1 MRMVWTRWLGVMV
14 AVVLAAA
21 GCSRGVAWMDQKD
34 QSLPLV
40 QRAADRVAEGDIE
53 SAVRLYLKALEQEP
67 NAARAHLDLAFLL
80 QEHRK
85 DYIGA
90 IYHYR
95 RYLELRPDAEKKD
108 LVEERIRLA
117 EQLFA
122 ADVLGPSRMSAKV
135 AALEREN
142 ETLKVRL
149 QDLSSRIMST
159 RRPESR
165 PAAAAGTVAPTAKAD
180 PVTTY
185 RVKRGD
191 TLSSIATDVYGD
203 GNRWKDLQVAN
214 SDILGN
220 SSQVRVGQVLVVP

>member
-1 MRMVWTRWLGVMV
+1 MSMAWKQWGSVWAA
-14 AVVLAAA
+14 AVLAAAA
-21 GCSRGVAWMDQKD
+21 GCSRGVAWLDQKD

-40 QRAADRVAEGDIE
+40 QRAAERVAEGDIE
-53 SAVRLYLKALEQEP
+53 SAVRLYRKALEQEP

-95 RYLELRPDAEKKD
+95 CYLELRPDAEKKD

-159 RRPESR
+159 RRPDAR
-165 PAAAAGTVAPTAKAD
+165 PAPAGTGAVASKPE

-203 GNRWKDLQVAN
+203 GNRWKDIQVAN

-220 SSQVRVGQVLVVP
+220 SSQVRVGQVLVIP

>member
-1 MRMVWTRWLGVMV
+1 MRMVWTRWLGVMA

-34 QSLPLV
+34 LSLPLV

-53 SAVRLYLKALEQEP
+53 SAVRLYHKALEQEP

-159 RRPESR
+159 RRTESR
-165 PAAAAGTVAPTAKAD
+165 PAAAGTVAPPAKAE

-191 TLSSIATDVYGD
+191 TLSSIATDLYGD